1 VKYFFLTGGSLMI
14 TIEKLQEFGVDTQEG
29 LTRCMNNQAF
39 YFKMLKMGLGN
50 DQFEKLEKALA
61 ANNLDE
67 AFEAAHA
74 LKGVLGNLAL
84 TPIYK
89 PLAEMTEML
98 RAKKSAEY
106 VEMYT
111 PILTLRNQLLEMV

>member
-1 VKYFFLTGGSLMI
+1 MI
-14 TIEKLQEFGVDTQEG
+14 TIEQLEEFGVDTKEG
-29 LTRCMNNQAF
+29 LTRCMNNQNF
-39 YFKMLKMGLGN
+39 YFKMLKMGLNN
-50 DQFEKLEKALA
+50 DQFEKLESALA
-61 ANNLDE
+61 ANNIED

-98 RAKKSAEY
+98 RSKKTADY
-106 VEMYT
+106 VEMYK
-111 PILTLRNQLLEMV
+111 PILELRDKLVKLM

>member
-1 VKYFFLTGGSLMI
+1 MI
-14 TIEKLQEFGVDTQEG
+14 TIEKLQEFGVDTKEG
-29 LTRCMNNQAF
+29 LTRCMNNQTF

-50 DQFEKLEKALA
+50 DQFEKLESALK

-98 RAKKSAEY
+98 RAKKTADY
-106 VEMYT
+106 VSMYT
-111 PILTLRNQLLEMV
+111 PILDLRNQLLEMV

>member
-1 VKYFFLTGGSLMI
+1 MI
-14 TIEKLQEFGVDTQEG
+14 SIEKLEEFGVDTKEG
-29 LTRCMNNQAF
+29 LTRCMNNQTF

-50 DQFEKLEKALA
+50 DQFEKLESALA
-61 ANNLDE
+61 AKNLEE

-98 RAKKSAEY
+98 PKKDADY
-106 VEMYT
+106 VEMYK
-111 PILTLRNQLLEMV
+111 PVLDLRNQLLELV